1 MKAVFLDWMLAGNST
16 LALSVIPC
24 ADSMRVVAT
33 VANAELRAMSH
44 ISSAS
49 TSSSSW
55 QISFAAGPYGYD
67 FKFQAVQVLFS
78 WHLRGYSSSCSS
90 AGMGTTEVSSDTWD
104 TTAGRLKS
112 KQHRPLTGDNLSDAW
127 AYMHLYPQN
136 ICWGPRTLLNSGS
149 WSVS

>member
-1 MKAVFLDWMLAGNST
+1 MLAGNST

-112 KQHRPLTGDNLSDAW
+112 KEHRPLQMTTFPMLGLICTCTLKTYAGADT
-127 AYMHLYPQN
+127 LYS
-136 ICWGPRTLLNSGS
+136 TLDLGASPDKGTHD
-149 WSVS
+149 